1 MWDLIYF
8 NKNIGIP
15 ILAIKKDDYQ
25 INNRLEIYIKYTYK
39 HCYKSKQRL

>member
-15 ILAIKKDDYQ
+15 ILTIKKDDYQ
-25 INNRLEIYIKYTYK
+25 INNRLEISVKYTYK
-39 HCYKSKQRL
+39 HCYKPKQRL